1 MSQIGYTDWIVA
13 DTSSNPIFTDTY
25 IDENDA
31 TGGPFHASNDLYIK
45 GTKAAATQKVS
56 ILDISIPNKKDLI
69 DSDGNDLPTDV
80 EFSKIEMRINV
91 SVDPASTTEVVGGV
105 LLTKAVVIN
114 LTNWNTTD
122 GTTAWYPDLEGD
134 GTNAIVY
141 SDLLCQATFD
151 TSSTGWN
158 TFTFQNLAKNK
169 ISFGSQF
176 QLALYGAGEEIKF
189 DSANNSGDPPALKV
203 YFRKPEPDAA
213 KIILTPDDYGLNGT
227 IDIKQHTKDANLQKY
242 YASWDVGATVVQSD
256 NPLTI
261 TDIAKD
267 SIPISDLVQEALSGP
282 PAYTK
287 RWPLAFNESLSFA
300 LFSED
305 NYNKVTNAIKSN
317 AITMVSTGTIP
328 VRPTITSFNCYNA
341 AGVAD
346 VAPAIGEEM
355 TLTILTS
362 NAFAE
367 YGVLFDVEA
376 SLVDTGIT
384 WEDDSPAGSTM
395 TSTTSNAA
403 YTKLYNSD
411 PDGLMLGDM
420 LKITSAAGP
429 EFMKVVGH
437 DSGFTV
443 VERAQMNTAAVDHTG
458 LADTTKIYKINYD
471 DVVFTKLNSDT
482 ALHSLKHTFSKSSTD
497 IHTNHVAAVV
507 KNKYGWASDLQ
518 SLNFRAGTTVGESN
532 PIAKLTTSRT
542 KVPYAKYGD
551 QTTGFTLSLS
561 NSKAVG
567 SNRKINQH
575 GFTYDAFSSD
585 TVATANALTNNNEC
599 FESGTKRVGL
609 ISTGAD
615 SLTDSTWRIF
625 GLASY
630 ESNGTSKIEDSN
642 VDFSH
647 YKYVSEQVT
656 VGARLTPVVTTNY
669 WKNIECVVCEEI
681 DSDDD
686 GNRFLLMVNPADLTS
701 YDASVLNEG
710 DGGVDLSTSEP
721 GVTIVDSSFY
731 KAGDVVKIG
740 NELCLVESVD
750 SSVAITVRRGYLFTT
765 ATEHNDPAA
774 VYLIESKELKHT
786 WVNRE
791 LRCKGDMS
799 SANTATRYMWGGFAQ
814 IIADDIDFEAGP
826 LMSLDGVTAASS
838 FNDTDWYANGFAIGD
853 IIKVKSNQTENGTY
867 AAPGYYKIMDIRQ
880 SSGSG
885 DYDYIYIAEHANM
898 LSDDEALYVSIS
910 ITTNSTK
917 TADIVR
923 YDNARNPTMTC
934 ALYNYSASGNAYTG
948 DSDTVKFEGF
958 VVDDD
963 TTSFLANTA
972 TDTLTVRGVGL
983 STLNLDTLVDSG
995 DIAISSFNLSRQ
1007 GGASATM
1014 PLGDRRYPIGGTV
1027 SKLGLID
1034 MSVSIRIL
1042 TQDGYRQI
1050 YSLIE
1055 GDRYDYVFLK
1065 TNDVDA
1071 PSSSYKTYRMKL
1083 NTGTLNKTSEL
1094 ASQYTAS
1101 LSLLVLGEDIT

>member
-1 MSQIGYTDWIVA
+1 MGQIGNTDWITA

-25 IDENDA
+25 IDENA
-31 TGGPFHASNDLYIK
+31 PTGGPFHTNSSLYIK
-45 GTKAAATQKVS
+45 GAKASSTQKVA
-56 ILDISIPNKKDLI
+56 ILDISIPNQKDLI
-69 DSDGNDLPTDV
+69 DSDGNDLPTNI

-91 SVDPASTTEVVGGV
+91 EIDPSTTAVVVGGV
-105 LLTKAVVIN
+105 LVTKPVVIS
-114 LTNWNTTD
+114 LVNWNTTD
-122 GTTAWYPDLEGD
+122 GTTPWYPDLEGD

-176 QLALYGAGEEIKF
+176 QLALYNAGEEIKF
-189 DSANNSGDPPALKV
+189 DSANNAGDPPELKV

-213 KIILTPDDYGLNGT
+213 KIAITPDSYGLNGT

-242 YASWDVGATVVQSD
+242 YLSWDAGSTVVQSD
-256 NPLTI
+256 NTLTI
-261 TDIAKD
+261 TDIGRD
-267 SIPISDLVQEALSGP
+267 SIPISDLVQEGKTVGSTV
-282 PAYTK
+282 YSK
-287 RWPLAFNESLSFA
+287 RWPLGFTESLSFA

-305 NYNKVTNAIKSN
+305 NYNKTTNATKSN
-317 AITMVSTGTIP
+317 VIQMNSSATVPI
-328 VRPTITSFNCYNA
+328 RPSMSSFKSYNA
-341 AGVAD
+341 AGAYD
-346 VAPAIGEEM
+346 TAPAIGEEM
-355 TLTILTS
+355 TLTVVD
-362 NAFAE
+362 NVPFAE
-367 YGVLFDVEA
+367 VGILFDVEA
-376 SLVDTGIT
+376 SLIDTGIT
-384 WEDDSPAGSTM
+384 WATGGSITTM
-395 TSTTSNAA
+395 TDSDSNVL
-403 YTKLYNSD
+403 YTKLFNSD
-411 PDGLMLGDM
+411 PDGLSLGDM
-420 LKITSAAGP
+420 VKITSAAGT

-437 DSGFTV
+437 DSGYTV
-443 VERAQMNTAAVDHTG
+443 VVRAQMNTAAVDHTG
-458 LADTTKIYKINYD
+458 LADTTKIYKIDYN
-471 DVVFTKLNSDT
+471 DVVFTKLTSPT
-482 ALHSLKHTFSKSSTD
+482 SSYTLKHTFSKASID
-497 IHTNHVAAVV
+497 IHTNHVAAVI
-507 KNKYGWASDLQ
+507 KNEFGWASELE
-518 SLNFRAGTTVGESN
+518 SLNGTTGVTIAESN

-567 SNRKINQH
+567 SNRKINQY

-599 FESGTKRVGL
+599 FESVTKRAMLVA
-609 ISTGAD
+609 TGDD

-642 VDFSH
+642 VNFSH

-656 VGARLTPVVTTNY
+656 VGARLTPVVTTNF

-701 YDASVLNEG
+701 YDASVVAEGGG
-710 DGGVDLSTSEP
+710 DGDGLSDSETALT
-721 GVTIVDSSFY
+721 VTDGSFY
-731 KAGDVVKIG
+731 KAGDIIKMQ
-740 NELCLVESVD
+740 NELCLVDLVSTNTLT
-750 SSVAITVRRGYLFTT
+750 IRRGYLWTT
-765 ATEHNDPAA
+765 AAA
-774 VYLIESKELKHT
+774 QADGVAVNLAETKEIQGV
-786 WVNRE
+786 WINRE
-791 LRCKGDMS
+791 LRAKGDMS
-799 SANTATRYMWGGFAQ
+799 SSNTATRYMWGGFAQ
-814 IIADDIDFEAGP
+814 VIASNIDFVATNI
-826 LMSLDGVTAASS
+826 LHLDNVTSASS

-853 IIKVKSNQTENGTY
+853 VIKVKSNETDNGTY
-867 AAPGYYKIMDIRQ
+867 AAPGYYKVMDIYQ
-880 SSGSG
+880 TGGTG
-885 DYDYIYIAEHANM
+885 DYNNIFVARHADS
-898 LSDDEALYVSIS
+898 LTDDEALYVSIS
-910 ITTNSTK
+910 TTNNNNM

-923 YDNARNPTMTC
+923 YDNARTPTMTC
-934 ALYNYSASGNAYTG
+934 ALYNYNATSTAYVG
-948 DSDTVKFEGF
+948 SSDTIKFEGF

-1007 GGASATM
+1007 GGASASM

-1027 SKLGLID
+1027 SKLGLVD

-1065 TNDVDA
+1065 TNNIDT